1 MANRE
6 VTAYQQGEI
15 VPPGHQLELTLSPR
29 VRISAAVC
37 CVEFRFRGMLSSG
50 RLRQL
55 LHMRKSRSL
64 LPLMMVRGD
73 ASKPVHKLANIDPSG
88 SATVRQPQQSRAP
101 QDARGKA
108 LLLCAFAQRKN

>member
-1 MANRE
+1 
-6 VTAYQQGEI
+6 
-15 VPPGHQLELTLSPR
+15 
-29 VRISAAVC
+29 
-37 CVEFRFRGMLSSG
+37 
-50 RLRQL
+50 
-55 LHMRKSRSL
+55 